1 MRQRCRLVHFVPGQ
15 EQSHPSRDSH
25 RAWTVEGCPNHLTR
39 TFCLLCKSLPP
50 VWAHLFPRHS
60 QTMPPVH
67 TPLRIVG
74 QCRGPFLHHSLSLA
88 PQTVVRTVVMG
99 DCWHGAWK
107 SKAKGE
113 GKSRVQRAAL
123 ALVVWTLAHSGVL
136 RRGGQQAAPARR
148 DSRRFCSRSDGWGP
162 VEAARGQQSAGCGA
176 TRWLGRGSCV
186 PGSEHSSLLGG

>member
-1 MRQRCRLVHFVPGQ
+1 MPGQ
-15 EQSHPSRDSH
+15 KQSHPSRDSH

-99 DCWHGAWK
+99 DYWHGAWK

-123 ALVVWTLAHSGVL
+123 ALVVWISAHAAGRAAGGARASGFAPVLLAVRRVGARGGRQGAAERGL
-136 RRGGQQAAPARR
+136 RRDALAWARQLR
-148 DSRRFCSRSDGWGP
+148 SRLRAQFSVRR
-162 VEAARGQQSAGCGA
+162 VI
-176 TRWLGRGSCV
+176 
-186 PGSEHSSLLGG
+186 